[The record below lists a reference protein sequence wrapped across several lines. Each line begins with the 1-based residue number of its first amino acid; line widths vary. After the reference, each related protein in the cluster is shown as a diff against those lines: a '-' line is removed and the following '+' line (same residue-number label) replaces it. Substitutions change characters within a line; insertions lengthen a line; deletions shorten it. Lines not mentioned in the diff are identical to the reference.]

1 MNILLAFCLLLVMIS
16 LVMALNA
23 VTRLERLRQHNE
35 LMQKELDQLRLDYT
49 QMQERVLAAQAAA
62 PASSPAAPEPESRQE
77 PAEPA
82 TPLAPEELL
91 QEQLRQLQAVVE
103 AYRRQHAGRIPASL
117 ESLGTFANRQGLQRQ
132 IENPYTRARN
142 PLVSEDVCLDIT
154 HEPTDEGLPEYAGR
168 LLYQANFGARAQI
181 TGYTL
186 AAFDGRGLLLKRPDG
201 EVLTLSHTG

>member
-16 LVMALNA
+16 LIMALNA
-23 VTRLERLRQHNE
+23 VTRLERLRQHND

-49 QMQERVLAAQAAA
+49 QMQERVLATAA
-62 PASSPAAPEPESRQE
+62 PAPASTQPEPEASRQE
-77 PAEPA
+77 EPEPSA
-82 TPLAPEELL
+82 AVSPEELL
-91 QEQLRQLQAVVE
+91 QEQLRQLQAVIE
-103 AYRRQHAGRIPASL
+103 AFRRQHAGRIPASL
-117 ESLGTFANRQGLQRQ
+117 ESLSTFANRQGLQRQ